1 MLWHGACLNTCMAN
15 PADTN
20 RAPGAPIPVPN
31 ERLRHARLARGW
43 SMRRLAREAGIAP
56 PTVYNAEVGFT
67 RTTPSMRKLLSQA
80 LSIPAEDL
88 FPDAR

>member
-1 MLWHGACLNTCMAN
+1 
-15 PADTN
+15 
-20 RAPGAPIPVPN
+20 
-31 ERLRHARLARGW
+31 
-43 SMRRLAREAGIAP
+43 MRRLAREAGIAP